1 MEQPIDGRGCELLKT
16 VSKRISLHF
25 PQIQEIYSLFRNWSI
40 TRVHDPIDTDS
51 EIEFM
56 EQTIDTDSEIGMGSI
71 LLAGLASGAITL
83 IDESKVLPD
92 PVKDPLKLA
101 PKIGILIW

>member
-1 MEQPIDGRGCELLKT
+1 
-16 VSKRISLHF
+16 
-25 PQIQEIYSLFRNWSI
+25 
-40 TRVHDPIDTDS
+40 
-51 EIEFM
+51 M

-92 PVKDPLKLA
+92 PVKGNLTLP
-101 PKIGILIW
+101 